1 MRPGC
6 TVLLSLCLLLSV
18 ACSPETGPAPG
29 GGSPQRPPP
38 EVGVVTIV
46 PRPTVLTVELPGR
59 TRPYAVSDV
68 RPQVSGILKA
78 RLFEEGSQVEAG
90 QPLYQ
95 IDDTLYRAEVE
106 SAAALLANARAALET
121 ARLRAERYD
130 SLRKEMSISQQ
141 DQDDAQAALT
151 QARADVA
158 QREANL
164 SIARIN
170 LGYTRITAPI
180 PGRIGRSYLTQGALV
195 TANQS
200 QALATIQTLDPIY
213 VDINQSSSEL
223 LELRSATGQG
233 PGTGPDAQARQEKD
247 DAPTAR
253 VSLILDDGTRY
264 PLEGTLQFSEVVV
277 DPTTGTVTLRA
288 EFPNPNA
295 VLLPGMFVRATVV
308 TEIDPNALLV
318 PQRAVSRDS
327 RGAATVMIVA
337 DDGIVQLRPLTV
349 TRTVGPDWL
358 VTAGLARG
366 DKVIV
371 EGLQFVR
378 PGQPARPVPF
388 EGETNSGAPAAGP
401 APGAR

>member
-1 MRPGC
+1 
-6 TVLLSLCLLLSV
+6 
-18 ACSPETGPAPG
+18 
-29 GGSPQRPPP
+29 
-38 EVGVVTIV
+38 
-46 PRPTVLTVELPGR
+46 
-59 TRPYAVSDV
+59 
-68 RPQVSGILKA
+68 VSGILKA

-130 SLRKEMSISQQ
+130 SLRKEKSISQQ